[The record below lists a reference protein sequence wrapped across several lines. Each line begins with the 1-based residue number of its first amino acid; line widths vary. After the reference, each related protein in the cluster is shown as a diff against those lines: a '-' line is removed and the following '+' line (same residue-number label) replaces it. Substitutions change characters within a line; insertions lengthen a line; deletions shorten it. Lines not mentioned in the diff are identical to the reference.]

1 MLSLPNVIGVVLCV
15 FLLTMEASSSVA
27 QESQSLLTEIVQSP
41 AGKTIQGEVLRV
53 EGTDCVIKDQN
64 GKEVRLQIDLPIL
77 KAENVEPGDRIEAQ
91 VNDQNH
97 VLSFRLDGDGSLK

>member
-15 FLLTMEASSSVA
+15 FLLTMEASASVA

-77 KAENVEPGDRIEAQ
+77 KAENIEPGDRIEAQ
-91 VNDQNH
+91 VNDRNH

>member
-1 MLSLPNVIGVVLCV
+1 
-15 FLLTMEASSSVA
+15 MEVSSSVA
-27 QESQSLLTEIVQSP
+27 QTEALDRRQSGQGPAESQSLLTEIVQSP

-64 GKEVRLQIDLPIL
+64 GKEVRLQIDQPLL
-77 KAENVEPGDRIEAQ
+77 KAANIEPGDRIEAK

-97 VLSFRLDGDGSLK
+97 VLSFRPGGHGSPK